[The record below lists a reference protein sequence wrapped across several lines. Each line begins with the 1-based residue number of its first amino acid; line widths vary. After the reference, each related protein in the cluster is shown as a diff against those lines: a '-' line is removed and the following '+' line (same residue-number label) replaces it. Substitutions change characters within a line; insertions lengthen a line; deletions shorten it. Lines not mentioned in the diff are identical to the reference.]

1 MSFLSEKTS
10 LRTKICGL
18 TVPEDAE
25 MAIQAGADAL
35 GFNFFRGSKRYLD
48 LETAQDWISLLKGR
62 ADRVAV
68 VVNATPKELAAI
80 RGSGCFE
87 FIQFHGDETP
97 EFCATEGGENWI
109 RAIRVKDDQS
119 IRQAYSYQTPYL
131 LFDAWSETG
140 YGGTGT
146 RLNWD
151 HIRDFVIA
159 APDRKVILAG
169 GLTPHNV
176 RDAVRI
182 VRPYAVDV
190 ASGVELEPSR
200 KNEYLVREFIRTA
213 VSA

>member
-1 MSFLSEKTS
+1 MSLRSDNPP

-35 GFNFFRGSKRYLD
+35 GFNLFRGSKRYID
-48 LETAQDWISLLKGR
+48 LASAREWISLLKGR
-62 ADRVAV
+62 ADRIAV
-68 VVNATPKELAAI
+68 VVNATPEELAEI
-80 RGSGCFE
+80 RDSGCFE
-87 FIQFHGDETP
+87 YIQFHGDETP
-97 EFCATEGGENWI
+97 EFCAAEGGANWI

-119 IRQAYSYQTPYL
+119 IRQASRYETPYL

-151 HIRDFVIA
+151 AIRDFVIA
-159 APDRKVILAG
+159 SPSRRVILAG

-182 VRPYAVDV
+182 VRPHAVDV
-190 ASGVELEPSR
+190 ASGVELEPAR
-200 KNEYLVREFIRTA
+200 KNEYLVREFIRVA
-213 VSA
+213 VGA